1 MFFGRNCTVQM
12 RSAVT
17 DQRKFVS
24 YIALAFW
31 ITITAILIGTTNEW
45 GRSEAQLAANIQEG
59 TAIDQTLAAMNASP
73 EDETKEF
80 GKKWRES
87 DTNTKSFFEDY
98 SRSRSLRRQLRFE
111 SAFWLMATLVV
122 SFLWARPPSPV

>member
-1 MFFGRNCTVQM
+1 MI
-12 RSAVT
+12 

-24 YIALAFW
+24 YMALAFW
-31 ITITAILIGTTNEW
+31 ITITAVLIGTANEW
-45 GRSEAQLAANIQEG
+45 GRSEAQLAANMQEG
-59 TAIDQTLAAMNASP
+59 TDIDQTLAAMNASS
-73 EDETKEF
+73 EDETKELA
-80 GKKWRES
+80 KKWRES

-111 SAFWLMATLVV
+111 CAFWLVATLVV